1 MKPARVNYLGTQRKV
16 SYILDCQNR
25 CNRKSAAQYEYLQG
39 AKYCSICRKF
49 IRTEDTYCFCC
60 EYRLVE
66 YEAEQKTPKVSYFSL
81 R

>member
-49 IRTEDTYCFCC
+49 IRTEDIYCFCC
-60 EYRLVE
+60 EFRFNDYTIQE
-66 YEAEQKTPKVSYFSL
+66 KH
-81 R
+81 